1 MTDHE
6 AAGAAITDFN
16 QAIARH
22 SDALKRLEAYG
33 RLVARAGATETPARS
48 WKISTDPD
56 LLRLGGLVC
65 GDRGEPILPDRWPSF
80 DQIAL
85 PSRIGTRAPPTATTR
100 GNVSRRS
107 AWIRRAGSNLI
118 GGGNRR

>member
-1 MTDHE
+1 MSDHE
-6 AAGAAITDFN
+6 AAGAAITEFN

-22 SDALKRLEAYG
+22 TGALKRLEFYG
-33 RLVARAGATETPARS
+33 RVVARAGATETPARS

-80 DQIAL
+80 DQIAAAIKD
-85 PSRIGTRAPPTATTR
+85 RDE
-100 GNVSRRS
+100 S
-107 AWIRRAGSNLI
+107 AVDRDAARERLKALGLDPEGWK
-118 GGGNRR
+118 